1 LHKLFFFC
9 EIWKYRST
17 SCCFWLCNLR
27 ATPPSFHQS
36 NVYQHTLHGQEAA
49 PADQSGELHMAQQ
62 NQPNPPQQGN
72 KPGQPNPMP
81 NKPGQGTQQSGSGQQ
96 DQSANKK

>member
-1 LHKLFFFC
+1 MS
-9 EIWKYRST
+9 IST
-17 SCCFWLCNLR
+17 RCTRTKKRLLMIR
-27 ATPPSFHQS
+27 RTR
-36 NVYQHTLHGQEAA
+36 
-49 PADQSGELHMAQQ
+49 MAQQ

-81 NKPGQGTQQSGSGQQ
+81 NKPGQGTQQSSGGQQ

>member
-1 LHKLFFFC
+1 
-9 EIWKYRST
+9 
-17 SCCFWLCNLR
+17 
-27 ATPPSFHQS
+27 
-36 NVYQHTLHGQEAA
+36 
-49 PADQSGELHMAQQ
+49 MAQQ

-81 NKPGQGTQQSGSGQQ
+81 NKPGQGTQQSSGGQQ

>member
-1 LHKLFFFC
+1 
-9 EIWKYRST
+9 
-17 SCCFWLCNLR
+17 
-27 ATPPSFHQS
+27 
-36 NVYQHTLHGQEAA
+36 
-49 PADQSGELHMAQQ
+49 MAQQ

-81 NKPGQGTQQSGSGQQ
+81 NKPGQGNQQTSGGQQ

>member
-1 LHKLFFFC
+1 MKRLLIF
-9 EIWKYRST
+9 RRT
-17 SCCFWLCNLR
+17 
-27 ATPPSFHQS
+27 T
-36 NVYQHTLHGQEAA
+36 
-49 PADQSGELHMAQQ
+49 MAQQ